1 MQPVDGPEGTTLFD
15 RRCYTQKDGALRG
28 YVTGNVVTYPGVPVL
43 IV

>member
-1 MQPVDGPEGTTLFD
+1 MVLAQRATLFD